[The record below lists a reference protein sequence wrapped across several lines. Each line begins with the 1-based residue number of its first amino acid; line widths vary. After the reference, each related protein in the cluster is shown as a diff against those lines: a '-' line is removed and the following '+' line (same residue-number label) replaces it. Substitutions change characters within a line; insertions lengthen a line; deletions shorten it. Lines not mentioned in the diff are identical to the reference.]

1 MQATKHETLMVTQ
14 GNYFPLKGRGDT
26 MTEPS
31 LGAFDNAKIELLHR
45 ITFTTR
51 SEARQ
56 AVSRPES
63 ASSGIELISGVAD
76 VDLRCP
82 FLVAGIIMAR
92 W

>member
-1 MQATKHETLMVTQ
+1 
-14 GNYFPLKGRGDT
+14 

-31 LGAFDNAKIELLHR
+31 LGAFDNEKIELLHR

-51 SEARQ
+51 SESRKS
-56 AVSRPES
+56 VSRPES
-63 ASSGIELISGVAD
+63 ASSGIGLIFRFAD